1 MAEIVV
7 TRGSEEPGVKN
18 LKVEVPIEI
27 VDTAEKKAAAYYAKR
42 VKLPGFR
49 KGKVPLPVIRKKFSD
64 GIRENVIRELVQESW
79 KTALDQEDLKPI
91 ADPQIRDLK
100 FESGIPLTF
109 ELSVAVKP
117 ELELGRVSGF
127 NVTRKIPKVTDT
139 MVEAQLEDLRRQRAP
154 WVPVEGEKPAHGQL
168 VSVTITPL
176 EQGEPREGKQYQIVL
191 GEGQA
196 LPDVEDRVMHMLP
209 TETVDATVRFPDD
222 FPDES
227 KRGDER
233 TVRIE
238 LHEVKRQDLPDL
250 NDEFAQEVGDFDSA
264 GALTSAVR
272 DDLEAEAR
280 REGDAEV
287 RRQLLEE
294 IESANSVDAPRPMVQ
309 RVMSAFAEAYK
320 VPDDQLEKFAAEFA
334 PVAERQVKRDLII
347 DHIAEK
353 ESLKATEE
361 ELDSRIEEIAQ
372 RQNTDPSKVYSSL
385 QKAKRLNEVERSIIE
400 EKVFNYLME
409 QSTIVDETS

>member
-1 MAEIVV
+1 
-7 TRGSEEPGVKN
+7 
-18 LKVEVPIEI
+18 
-27 VDTAEKKAAAYYAKR
+27 
-42 VKLPGFR
+42 
-49 KGKVPLPVIRKKFSD
+49 
-64 GIRENVIRELVQESW
+64 
-79 KTALDQEDLKPI
+79 
-91 ADPQIRDLK
+91 
-100 FESGIPLTF
+100 
-109 ELSVAVKP
+109 
-117 ELELGRVSGF
+117 
-127 NVTRKIPKVTDT
+127 
-139 MVEAQLEDLRRQRAP
+139 
-154 WVPVEGEKPAHGQL
+154 
-168 VSVTITPL
+168 
-176 EQGEPREGKQYQIVL
+176 
-191 GEGQA
+191 
-196 LPDVEDRVMHMLP
+196 
-209 TETVDATVRFPDD
+209 
-222 FPDES
+222 
-227 KRGDER
+227 
-233 TVRIE
+233 
-238 LHEVKRQDLPDL
+238 
-250 NDEFAQEVGDFDSA
+250 
-264 GALTSAVR
+264 VR

-385 QKAKRLNEVERSIIE
+385 QKAKRLNELERSIIE

>member
-18 LKVEVPIEI
+18 LKVEVPVEV

-385 QKAKRLNEVERSIIE
+385 QKAKRLNELERSIIE

>member
-18 LKVEVPIEI
+18 LKVEVPVEV

-100 FESGIPLTF
+100 FESGIPITF

-196 LPDVEDRVMHMLP
+196 LPDVEDRVMQMLP
-209 TETVDATVRFPDD
+209 TEIVDATVRFPDD

-385 QKAKRLNEVERSIIE
+385 QKAKRLNELERSIIE

>member
-18 LKVEVPIEI
+18 LKVEVPVEV

-196 LPDVEDRVMHMLP
+196 LPDVEDRVMQMLP

-385 QKAKRLNEVERSIIE
+385 QKAKRMNELERSITE
-400 EKVFNYLME
+400 EKVFIYLME